1 MGMAGVSMGPVVG
14 HIIDRLIPWY
24 ASLFSILTLLCF
36 QSIQLGAGGVNIAA
50 VIIAAFG
57 LDIFRQMLQVS
68 LTTAV
73 FGFVVHFLNVPL
85 HLTTS
90 LSQNFCSCSSSTK
103 CHINFIGMYTV
114 SKSFG
119 HDLNKTSGRYLLAK
133 SWALP

>member
-1 MGMAGVSMGPVVG
+1 MGPVVG

-73 FGFVVHFLNVPL
+73 FGFVVHFLNFPL
-85 HLTTS
+85 HLTIS
-90 LSQNFCSCSSSTK
+90 LSQNFCFCSSPTE
-103 CHINFIGMYTV
+103 CHINFIGKYIV
-114 SKSFG
+114 S
-119 HDLNKTSGRYLLAK
+119 N
-133 SWALP
+133 